1 MFDPSVI
8 LRRPL
13 FLHTYFFAA
22 FWYNSI
28 NIYFCDTHSH
38 FLMSITIATLS
49 ESLMAEATGVRAIAL
64 MRSDVIEHVTKL
76 GKRAITSHAFENL
89 VIPTSLWVNRLWLNE
104 AFNLHDFLAFDCYG
118 LLLFFG
124 SFIRFLLLF
133 CCLRLSLYDLRDSC
147 FIWSVWIDYAN
158 CASELFAFVNFFNF
172 IL

>member
-8 LRRPL
+8 LRRHL

-28 NIYFCDTHSH
+28 NIYFCGTHSH

-104 AFNLHDFLAFDCYG
+104 AFNLHYFLAFDCYG

-133 CCLRLSLYDLRDSC
+133 CCLRLLYDLWNSFSFWRVRIDS
-147 FIWSVWIDYAN
+147 AN
-158 CASELFAFVNFFNF
+158 SASELFTFVNFFNF